1 MQSCIACFVC
11 GVPVAHEAADQ
22 LEPPPH
28 LGEDEGGDGGVHA
41 ARHPDGHSEERHHC
55 ALLCVLDSQIAKDHM
70 YAPIAENKWNG

>member
-1 MQSCIACFVC
+1 MQSWVTCLVC

-41 ARHPDGHSEERHHC
+41 ARHSDGNSEDHHC
-55 ALLCVLDSQIAKDHM
+55 ALLYVL
-70 YAPIAENKWNG
+70 NGQYIITFMRQ